1 MHGNIARAAEP
12 LALRLD
18 AGLSAP
24 VALDGLRRILGAL
37 EAEHHELV
45 RDVARRSPAAWNR
58 LFPGTFEEAPL
69 LDEVAL
75 SPSERRLHRESEQM
89 FHVLNLAAEI
99 LCETLRA
106 TGRRLVIERAGA
118 CNLVSLRAVMRAQEW
133 ARLHGEP
140 LPVVLEGWSARSLF
154 SSERFEA
161 RRQRFQVS
169 LRERLRIP
177 GVLDGPADVV
187 STFSTVASTEPEARY
202 LQVAIDE
209 GASLEVRL
217 AAAVRAIRCCF
228 FSTNYEGAMLAVA
241 QGLSLLDRSSGQVSA
256 EAVRTA
262 WDELGQEQIT
272 AAIEIDREDLGTAS
286 ELRALFH
293 RAEGVV
299 LSYCGENDAALE
311 AFGRGIECEIGPL
324 QRSHLYMFRA
334 LSRIK
339 RLGQN
344 EEAREEAYAGLQ
356 ALSAVEGDKRRL
368 HEAWLRNVVALTW
381 FRAGKLESALGEI
394 LQATR
399 CVADQHNP
407 SATHLRINLITN
419 MSSIQEA
426 AGKHKEAI
434 STWRTFERMKSA
446 WDTNFSK
453 HHRYRLGG
461 LMRLGGQ
468 VEEALEHYD
477 EAYRSAAALKDPFHQ
492 QVIASD
498 LGQLHLKQGRA
509 DVARSWFEKATGHA
523 RAIGDPFHVGEGLAG
538 EWLCGEEKSGSALQA
553 LKALEA
559 DSTWPRLSARLQGA
573 LEKKDRTE
581 VQKAMTP
588 PHSKLNRPFDL
599 VNLY

>member
-1 MHGNIARAAEP
+1 MHENIARLAEHST
-12 LALRLD
+12 LRLD
-18 AGLSAP
+18 AGQSVP
-24 VALDGLRRILGAL
+24 VALDGLRRILSAL
-37 EAEHHELV
+37 ESEHVGLV
-45 RDVARRSPAAWNR
+45 KDVARRSPAAWNR

-99 LCETLRA
+99 LCETLRG
-106 TGRRLVIERAGA
+106 TGRRLVIENAGA
-118 CNLVSLRAVMRAQEW
+118 CDLVSLRAVMRAQEW
-133 ARLHGEP
+133 ARLLGEP

-169 LRERLRIP
+169 LRERLRVP
-177 GVLDGPADVV
+177 GGGVASADVV
-187 STFSTVASTEPEARY
+187 SSFSTSTEPEARY
-202 LQVAIDE
+202 LQMAVDE
-209 GASLEVRL
+209 GASLELRL

-241 QGLSLLDRSSGQVSA
+241 QGLSLLDRSNGPVSA
-256 EAVRTA
+256 EAIRAA
-262 WDELGQEQIT
+262 WDELGQEKIT
-272 AAIEIDREDLGTAS
+272 AAVEIDREDLGNAE

-311 AFGRGIECEIGPL
+311 AFGRGIACEIGPL

-344 EEAREEAYAGLQ
+344 EEAREEAYAGLR
-356 ALSAVEGDKRRL
+356 ALSPVEGDKRRL

-399 CVADQHNP
+399 CVADQHNA

-446 WDTNFSK
+446 WDTNFTK
-453 HHRYRLGG
+453 HHRYRLGA

-468 VEEALEHYD
+468 VEEALEQYD
-477 EAYRSAAALKDPFHQ
+477 EAYRSAVALKDHFHQ

-498 LGQLHLKQGRA
+498 LGQLHLKQDRA
-509 DVARSWFEKATGHA
+509 DVARSWFEKATQHA

-538 EWLCGEEKSGSALQA
+538 KWLCDGEPQDSALRA
-553 LKALEA
+553 LGA
-559 DSTWPRLSARLQGA
+559 DSTWPKLSGRLQGA